1 MWLDPTDAK
10 TYQNL
15 AEYMSRKLPTAY
27 KEPSIAYALQKVG
40 QFNRIKLRQALRWG
54 QQPTVVVRNL
64 GGAHGE
70 FTPNIGSNEIRV
82 NTATVQEFE
91 SGGGIRKARNGN
103 VYLIGV
109 TLLHELIH
117 WCDDQDRIDR
127 PGEEGEEFEN
137 LVYGNV
143 IN

>member
-1 MWLDPTDAK
+1 MWLDPADAK
-10 TYQNL
+10 TYQNV

-27 KEPSIAYALQKVG
+27 KEPSIAYALRKVG

-54 QQPTVVVRNL
+54 QQPTVVVTNL
-64 GGAHGE
+64 VGAYGE

-82 NTATVQEFE
+82 NTATAQEFE
-91 SGGGIRKARNGN
+91 NGGGIRKARNGN

>member
-1 MWLDPTDAK
+1 M
-10 TYQNL
+10 
-15 AEYMSRKLPTAY
+15 
-27 KEPSIAYALQKVG
+27 
-40 QFNRIKLRQALRWG
+40 
-54 QQPTVVVRNL
+54 
-64 GGAHGE
+64 
-70 FTPNIGSNEIRV
+70 
-82 NTATVQEFE
+82 QEFE
-91 SGGGIRKARNGN
+91 NGGGIRKARNGN

>member
-1 MWLDPTDAK
+1 MWLDPADAK

-27 KEPSIAYALQKVG
+27 KEPSIAYALRKIG

-64 GGAHGE
+64 VGAYGE

-82 NTATVQEFE
+82 NTQRFKNLKAEAVFVRLATAMYI
-91 SGGGIRKARNGN
+91 SSA
-103 VYLIGV
+103 
-109 TLLHELIH
+109 
-117 WCDDQDRIDR
+117 
-127 PGEEGEEFEN
+127 
-137 LVYGNV
+137 
-143 IN
+143 